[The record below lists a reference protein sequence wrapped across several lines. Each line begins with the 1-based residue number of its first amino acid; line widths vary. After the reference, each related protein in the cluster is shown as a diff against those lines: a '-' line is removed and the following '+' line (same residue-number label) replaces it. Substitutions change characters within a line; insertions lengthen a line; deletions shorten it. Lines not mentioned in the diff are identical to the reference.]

1 MNAMTTQK
9 AMQMYESLSKN
20 NQRFVYSQMEKL
32 LYSNKSNRLSLI
44 GFLGLLSLKIA
55 SISKPSKNQYS
66 ETEIDELVSRVG
78 NGKN

>member
-20 NQRFVYSQMEKL
+20 IQRFVYSQMEKL

-66 ETEIDELVSRVG
+66 ETEIDELVSRVR

>member
-20 NQRFVYSQMEKL
+20 NQRLVYSQMEKL
-32 LYSNKSNRLSLI
+32 LYSSKSNRLSLI

-55 SISKPSKNQYS
+55 SISKPSKKQYS
-66 ETEIDELVSRVG
+66 ETEIDELVSRVR
-78 NGKN
+78 NGKD

>member
-66 ETEIDELVSRVG
+66 ETEIDELVSRVR